1 MPRIKTNAS
10 QNKRAMLNTTIND
23 EVLGEFKAYCKE
35 LGLPMNIILEAFMS
49 QFIDGEFKLKFGKSN
64 NIEVDLDD
72 SKE

>member
-1 MPRIKTNAS
+1 
-10 QNKRAMLNTTIND
+10 MLNTTIND

-35 LGLPMNIILEAFMS
+35 FGLPMNVILEAFMS
-49 QFIDGEFKLKFGKSN
+49 QFINGEFKLKFGKSN